1 MHMKKTLCTLLLL
14 CGLLLSA
21 CGGNTAVDTVP
32 TESTTDNTTT
42 DTTVEM
48 ETEPEDRTYL
58 DDLPDGLD
66 YGGYDF
72 RVLVYEGGN
81 TSAETANAWL
91 NYFEMEGETGEPI
104 NDAAWKRNLAVEERL
119 NVKITAHEDAKWGDI
134 LKLLSQTVKAGED
147 TYDLVCPPST
157 ESYTAL
163 IREGSLYDVAQS
175 KYMNLEK
182 GYYSQQMIDTYR
194 LGSHVYLFTGSY
206 PYPIFGSPYMV
217 VNLDAWNDR
226 GLPDPY
232 ELVKNNEWTHTK
244 LMECIADAYEDTNG
258 DGKRN
263 NADFYGMGTNNAG
276 AVLKF
281 MFHSYGG
288 SVVETTPDGFTFTLN
303 SEKSQT
309 IVEKLVEIA
318 SSDGFKDNLTLEDGN
333 FLLYLYPSSFFR
345 LRDLEFNYGIL
356 PSPKLDE
363 TQENYITYA
372 CGSVLSVPVTVSDP
386 DRTTAIIE
394 ALYSAT
400 HTYMADVFTNTFVE
414 NKLLRDQGSQEMYRL
429 ITETASYEFT
439 RNIDPTNGVYYNMKP
454 LETLISKKST
464 DLASAWAKIEEK
476 VTTSFTEFYAEATK

>member
-1 MHMKKTLCTLLLL
+1 MKKTLSCMLLAA
-14 CGLLLSA
+14 LLLSA
-21 CGGNTAVDTVP
+21 FASCSSGDGGSGETTPAADTTASTTE
-32 TESTTDNTTT
+32 TES
-42 DTTVEM
+42 V
-48 ETEPEDRTYL
+48 ETEHEKLTP
-58 DDLPDGLD
+58 DLPECDFEGYTYRGLVR
-66 YGGYDF
+66 GYIDSHWYTRDF
-72 RVLVYEGGN
+72 Y
-81 TSAETANAWL
+81 AEEL
-91 NYFEMEGETGEPI
+91 TGEPI
-104 NDAAWKRNLAVEERL
+104 NDAAWKRNLAVEDRL
-119 NVKITAHEDAKWGDI
+119 NVKITAHEDAGWGNV

-175 KYMNLEK
+175 KYMDLEK
-182 GYYSQQMIDTYR
+182 GYYSKQMIDTYR

-232 ELVKNNEWTHTK
+232 ELVRSGEWTHAK
-244 LMECIADAYEDTNG
+244 FMECIANAYEDTNG
-258 DGKRN
+258 DGKRD
-263 NADFYGMGTNNAG
+263 ATDF
-276 AVLKF
+276 
-281 MFHSYGG
+281 YGG
-288 SVVETTPDGFTFTLN
+288 SVVETTSDGFTFTLN
-303 SEKSQT
+303 SEKSQR

-318 SSDGFKDNLTLEDGN
+318 ASDGFREKLTLEDGN

-345 LRDLEFNYGIL
+345 LRDLTFNYGIL

-394 ALYSAT
+394 ALYAAT
-400 HTYMADVFTNTFVE
+400 HTYMADVFTTTFVE
-414 NKLLRDQGSQEMYRL
+414 NKLLRDKGSQEMYRL

-454 LETLISKKST
+454 LENLIAKKST
-464 DLASAWAKIEEK
+464 DLSSAWAKIEEK
-476 VTTSFTEFYAEATK
+476 VTTAYTEFYAEAAN

>member
-1 MHMKKTLCTLLLL
+1 MKKTLCTLLVL

-21 CGGNTAVDTVP
+21 CGGNTTVDPIPTKSQSDNTVP
-32 TESTTDNTTT
+32 T
-42 DTTVEM
+42 DTAT
-48 ETEPEDRTYL
+48 ETEPADRTYL

-81 TSAETANAWL
+81 LPTGDTGAWL
-91 NYFEMEGETGEPI
+91 NYFALEGETGEPI
-104 NDAAWKRNLAVEERL
+104 NDAAWKRNLAVEDRL
-119 NVKITAHEDAKWGDI
+119 NVKITAHEDAGWGNV

-163 IREGSLYDVAQS
+163 IREDSLYDVAQS
-175 KYMNLEK
+175 KYMDLEK
-182 GYYSQQMIDTYR
+182 GYYSKQMIDTYR

-232 ELVKNNEWTHTK
+232 ELVRSGEWTHAK
-244 LMECIADAYEDTNG
+244 FMECIANAYEDTNG
-258 DGKRN
+258 DGKRD
-263 NADFYGMGTNNAG
+263 ATDFYGMGTNNAS

-288 SVVETTPDGFTFTLN
+288 SVVETTSDGFTFTLN
-303 SEKSQT
+303 SEKSQR

-318 SSDGFKDNLTLEDGN
+318 ASDGFREKLTLEDGN

-345 LRDLEFNYGIL
+345 LRDLTFNYGIL

-394 ALYSAT
+394 ALYAAT
-400 HTYMADVFTNTFVE
+400 HTYMADVFTTTFVE
-414 NKLLRDQGSQEMYRL
+414 NKLLRDKGSQEMYRL

-454 LETLISKKST
+454 LENLIAKKST
-464 DLASAWAKIEEK
+464 DLSSAWAKIEEK
-476 VTTSFTEFYAEATK
+476 VTTAYTEFYAEAAN

>member
-1 MHMKKTLCTLLLL
+1 MKKTLCTLLIL

-21 CGGNTAVDTVP
+21 CGGGATVEPAP
-32 TESTTDNTTT
+32 TESTTDNNTTT
-42 DTTVEM
+42 DTTAEV

-66 YGGYDF
+66 YQGYNF

-81 TSAETANAWL
+81 LPTGDTGAWL
-91 NYFEMEGETGEPI
+91 NYFELEGENGEPI
-104 NDAAWKRNLAVEERL
+104 NDAAWKRNLAVEDRL
-119 NVKITAHEDAKWGDI
+119 NVKITAHEDAGWGNV
-134 LKLLSQTVKAGED
+134 LKLLSRSVQAGED

-182 GYYSQQMIDTYR
+182 GYYSHQMIDTYR

-232 ELVKNNEWTHTK
+232 ELVRNGEWTHAK
-244 LMECIADAYEDTNG
+244 FMELIGDAYEDTNG
-258 DGKRN
+258 DGKRDT
-263 NADFYGMGTNNAG
+263 ADFYGLGTNNAS

-288 SVVETTPDGFTFTLN
+288 SVVETTSNGFTFTLN

-318 SSDGFKDNLTLEDGN
+318 SANGFADKLTLEDGN

-454 LETLISKKST
+454 LENLISKKST

-476 VTTSFTEFYAEATK
+476 VTNAFTEFYAEAAK